1 MRVLLIVS
9 NLKLGKAS
17 VSGPLHTIGVTI
29 SSDRPAVSS
38 GIPNHSVESMFMVSK
53 RPLIHYFAVLAILGL
68 NIATANAQRGGGQ
81 GLPKVGTALPEV
93 TAYDADGK
101 EFSTKQLRGKHAVLV
116 FGCLT

>member
-1 MRVLLIVS
+1 
-9 NLKLGKAS
+9 
-17 VSGPLHTIGVTI
+17 
-29 SSDRPAVSS
+29 
-38 GIPNHSVESMFMVSK
+38 MVSK
-53 RPLIHYFAVLAILGL
+53 RPFIRYFAVLVVLGL
-68 NIATANAQRGGGQ
+68 NVATANAQRGGAQRGGGQ